1 MANQTIAELDQILGS
16 QLDRSNDKIPV
27 WDASVDVLTT
37 KRLNV
42 EDLVTTG
49 EFGTSGDEGS
59 RVNRIVTL
67 SQSEYDAISPKDPTT
82 IYVIE
87 DGYTV
92 ESTAIDLN
100 PDPDLAAGT
109 VRNVV
114 ALTQAQY
121 DSINGD
127 PATVYPNTLFVITDG
142 KTKDSYVGQI
152 DTPEDRTYI
161 IDPKV
166 VSARDISGFYCTWTE
181 GASPAGTIDLQVG
194 GTTVLSAT
202 HTIASGTTT
211 FTGSI
216 VSNGTEVITDA
227 EVASGT
233 TITLVLSGSTA
244 DITNFAF
251 VVEYQS

>member
-1 MANQTIAELDQILGS
+1 MADKNIS
-16 QLDRSNDKIPV
+16 QLTALTGEGINRTNDQVAV
-27 WDASVDVLTT
+27 WDADATTT
-37 KRLNV
+37 KKV
-42 EDLVTTG
+42 AAQDFVTTG
-49 EFGTSGDEGS
+49 LQDPTGATTT
-59 RVNRIVTL
+59 RVN
-67 SQSEYDAISPKDPTT
+67 K
-82 IYVIE
+82 
-87 DGYTV
+87 
-92 ESTAIDLN
+92 
-100 PDPDLAAGT
+100 
-109 VRNVV
+109 VV
-114 ALTQAQY
+114 ALNQAAY
-121 DSINGD
+121 GAIGTPDSE
-127 PATVYPNTLFVITDG
+127 TLYVITDG
-142 KTKDSYVGQI
+142 KTKDSYTGQI